1 MASTVARLLPRARRA
16 TVFLSVAATL
26 ASLIA
31 SSPPASAAGP
41 ASVSITPE
49 SATTE
54 SGVAATFA
62 LTISC
67 SVTGGCSG
75 TTVTFPTDTVTG
87 NGDRDDFGAWVG
99 NSSCAGVTRQASAG
113 QVTFTYGTVPTG
125 TMQCTFPV
133 APPNY
138 TTLNGAKLTITLD
151 EQGNVGLEGPVDQ
164 KMLCYGMLETARDLI
179 QDYHIAKEQSAIQRP
194 SPADVLSL
202 NGHHRKG

>member
-67 SVTGGCSG
+67 SVTGGCSD
-75 TTVTFPTDTVTG
+75 TRVSFPSTAMTG
-87 NGDRDDFGAWVG
+87 NGAATDFASWVG
-99 NSSCAGVTRQASAG
+99 NSSCPGVTKSAADG
-113 QVTFTYGTVPTG
+113 VVTFT
-125 TMQCTFPV
+125 
-133 APPNY
+133 
-138 TTLNGAKLTITLD
+138 
-151 EQGNVGLEGPVDQ
+151 
-164 KMLCYGMLETARDLI
+164 
-179 QDYHIAKEQSAIQRP
+179 
-194 SPADVLSL
+194 
-202 NGHHRKG
+202 